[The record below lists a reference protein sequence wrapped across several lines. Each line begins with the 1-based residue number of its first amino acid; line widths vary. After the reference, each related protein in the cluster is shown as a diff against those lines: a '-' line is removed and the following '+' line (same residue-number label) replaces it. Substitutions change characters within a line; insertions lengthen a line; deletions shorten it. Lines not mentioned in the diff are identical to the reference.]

1 VNRSRELARENG
13 SELVEDVERAA
24 REAGWDG
31 SVAAGV
37 DHVDF
42 ARHVAGQARALS
54 WELRFQVGTARW
66 LLHAYLVLGR
76 ELASGGL
83 PEYAVDPDNDV
94 RKLALTM
101 PGIWIPQAGIVARG
115 IARWRAV
122 SVIRSCSRLQMAMIR
137 NGVTPVGRAT
147 RVRDDGRTRS
157 VYLLV
162 RGEELERE
170 IEKSFLRRDWP
181 RAGGGPSRARA
192 MDFDADYDL
201 GGWSDG

>member
-1 VNRSRELARENG
+1 LARANG

-42 ARHVAGQARALS
+42 ARHVAGQARALEF
-54 WELRFQVGTARW
+54 ELQIVRARERW
-66 LLHAYLVLGR
+66 LLHGYQMLIHEIGL
-76 ELASGGL
+76 SGV
-83 PEYAVDPDNDV
+83 PNRYAVDPDNDV